1 MMRLFTLAVIAL
13 SYLSKLDYSAT
24 LVIKTF
30 KEDYTILNKEKYQ
43 LLMCDHSSNSVWAK
57 NGVPRYGT
65 VKNKN
70 C

>member
-1 MMRLFTLAVIAL
+1 MMRFFTLAVIAL
-13 SYLSKLDYSAT
+13 SYFAT

-30 KEDYTILNKEKYQ
+30 EEDYNILNKEKYQ
-43 LLMCDHSSNSVWAK
+43 LLMCDHSYNSVWAK
-57 NGVPRYGT
+57 NGVPRHGT